1 MPNCLVPN
9 IHPVRDDVQLPGQ
22 GKAWRPE
29 AQSSR
34 QLTSQ
39 LGVAG
44 LAAVKSS
51 VHNTWLL
58 QLSMLRAQ
66 GLLLLLGVLVLPEQQ
81 VDGAALDL
89 AALVRQYEDQV
100 GAQLRFLGPQ
110 RLAYAWHILNVI
122 FIVEREKFKVICAEN
137 FGAGAWKASC
147 PWRG

>member
-1 MPNCLVPN
+1 M
-9 IHPVRDDVQLPGQ
+9 
-22 GKAWRPE
+22 
-29 AQSSR
+29 
-34 QLTSQ
+34 
-39 LGVAG
+39 
-44 LAAVKSS
+44 
-51 VHNTWLL
+51 HNTWLL